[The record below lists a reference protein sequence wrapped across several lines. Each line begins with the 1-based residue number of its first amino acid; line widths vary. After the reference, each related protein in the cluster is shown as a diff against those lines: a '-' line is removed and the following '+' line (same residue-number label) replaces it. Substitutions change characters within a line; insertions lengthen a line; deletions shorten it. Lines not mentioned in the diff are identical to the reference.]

1 MSWFAAHVLLY
12 VKLKTR
18 PQHRFPLWENIILL
32 QAESEEEAFAKAER
46 QGREEE
52 GDEDG
57 SFRWGGQPAE
67 WVFAGVRKLTL
78 CQDSEKRP
86 RDGTEVSF
94 NEMEVS
100 SEEAIGKLLAGQPV
114 SVKIA
119 DKFRAVAQ
127 KS

>member
-12 VKLKTR
+12 VKLKDH
-18 PQHRFPLWENIILL
+18 PQSRFPLWENIILL

-78 CQDSEKRP
+78 CQDSERRP
-86 RDGTEVSF
+86 RDGTEISF
-94 NEMEVS
+94 NEMEVN

-119 DKFRAVAQ
+119 DKFRVVAQ